1 MFNSLKRKPKQ
12 TNKPHQEWLGQEWK
26 TKLERNIAPLYES
39 IVPFDLEYDMWL
51 GHRFSKKSLLVIS
64 IKQSN

>member
-12 TNKPHQEWLGQEWK
+12 TNKPHQELLGQEWK

-39 IVPFDLEYDMWL
+39 IVPFDLEYDM
-51 GHRFSKKSLLVIS
+51 
-64 IKQSN
+64 